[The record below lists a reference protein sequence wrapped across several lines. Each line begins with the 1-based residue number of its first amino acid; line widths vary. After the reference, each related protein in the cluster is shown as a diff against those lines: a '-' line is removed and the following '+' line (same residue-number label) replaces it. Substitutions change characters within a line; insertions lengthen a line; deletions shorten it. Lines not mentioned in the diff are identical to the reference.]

1 MNALAHILDE
11 TVTEFQGATTV
22 KTTLYDLIDAISS
35 EIHPGE
41 ENLISAT
48 VFNLLIFGKV
58 KMINES
64 KAFEVE
70 TTKKH

>member
-1 MNALAHILDE
+1 MKALAHTL
-11 TVTEFQGATTV
+11 TVAGSEFQKTTTV

-48 VFNLLIFGKV
+48 VFHLLSFGKGN
-58 KMINES
+58 I
-64 KAFEVE
+64 FLDLR
-70 TTKKH
+70 